1 MENYVE
7 IETSM
12 PIEISLPRG
21 VVVPDTGVTARKT
34 ELLLTASELEQVI
47 TALEHG
53 KRLIRTRL
61 NRTKKPMKCCT
72 TEIEGN
78 VISSVME
85 KTEHC
90 KPVRLY
96 PVEVLSAELEAIIY
110 CLERSKNS
118 KSKDVQQLI
127 ASLSAYFDYEG

>member
-61 NRTKKPMKCCT
+61 NRTK
-72 TEIEGN
+72 
-78 VISSVME
+78 
-85 KTEHC
+85 
-90 KPVRLY
+90 
-96 PVEVLSAELEAIIY
+96 
-110 CLERSKNS
+110 
-118 KSKDVQQLI
+118 
-127 ASLSAYFDYEG
+127 SL

>member
-1 MENYVE
+1 MGNYVE

-21 VVVPDTGVTARKT
+21 VVVTDTGVTARKA
-34 ELLLTASELEQVI
+34 EILLTASELEQVR
-47 TALEHG
+47 TALKHG
-53 KRLIRTRL
+53 KQLIQTRLI
-61 NRTKKPMKCCT
+61 RTKKPMKRCT
-72 TEIEGN
+72 TEIKGN

-90 KPVRLY
+90 KPVKLY
-96 PVEVLSAELEAIIY
+96 PVEVLSTELEAIIY

-118 KSKDVQQLI
+118 KSKDMQQLI

>member
-1 MENYVE
+1 MKEYFE
-7 IETSM
+7 ASM
-12 PIEISLPRG
+12 PIEVTLPQG
-21 VVVPDTGVTARKT
+21 VIAPDSGVPAQNV
-34 ELLLTASELEQVI
+34 EILLTASQLKLVKS
-47 TALEHG
+47 ALEHG

-61 NRTKKPMKCCT
+61 NRTKKPLKRCT

-90 KPVRLY
+90 KCVQRY
-96 PVEVLSAELEAIIY
+96 PIEILDVELEAIIY
-110 CLERSKNS
+110 CLEHSQNS

-127 ASLSAYFDYEG
+127 ASLSAYFDYED

>member
-1 MENYVE
+1 MGNYVE

-21 VVVPDTGVTARKT
+21 IVVPDTGITARKA
-34 ELLLTASELEQVI
+34 EILLTASQLEQVR

-53 KRLIRTRL
+53 KRLIQTRL
-61 NRTKKPMKCCT
+61 TRTKKPMKRCT

-78 VISSVME
+78 VISSVIE
-85 KTEHC
+85 KTERC
-90 KPVRLY
+90 KPIQLY
-96 PVEVLSAELEAIIY
+96 PVEVLAAELEAVIY

-127 ASLSAYFDYEG
+127 ASLYAYFDYEG